1 MPAPVKIPVSAGLD
15 DVVFRRAR
23 AEPGAVM
30 LRRRAPWGGWQ
41 DVTAGQFRA
50 EVTALAPVGRLYPA
64 PRRAVGTSLRS
75 SKRLTS

>member
-1 MPAPVKIPVSAGLD
+1 MSAGMPASAEIPASGGLD

-41 DVTAGQFRA
+41 EVTAGQFRA
-50 EVTALAPVGRLYPA
+50 EVTALARGIS
-64 PRRAVGTSLRS
+64 PRASDRATGLG
-75 SKRLTS
+75 